1 MNVNDLAHPLVEEV
15 KKRGDALHAGLK
27 KTKPYQLI
35 QTYGKGLNRE
45 ELESFLT
52 RETVQTLSFYRQDV
66 NGTPEN
72 DPKKKGFKRFLTISK
87 NLFLSFLMKLTP
99 ARRLFYAIALVLFVL
114 GAFEVE
120 WWWKVGTAFV
130 ILNVL
135 LAMELAD
142 KLLTKNELEVARAI
156 QLSLQPEQHP
166 RLDHLT
172 IASHFQPASDVGGD
186 YYDFFQSGNDRLTLI
201 LGDVSGKGMPAAL
214 YAMKLQGL
222 FELLGKTEAGP
233 KEMLVE
239 MNDVFSERIRRNY
252 FITALI
258 GVLDCKDKKLCI
270 ARAGHNLPLYFHAA
284 TGETTWLNPNG
295 LGIGMAKN
303 GVFSRFMEE
312 ETIPLET
319 GDVILF
325 YTDGITEAMN
335 RSDEVFG
342 YRRLEEILTE
352 SAHLGAEDIK
362 DGVLSGLRQFTHGL
376 PFGDD
381 VTLVVAK
388 VKG

>member
-1 MNVNDLAHPLVEEV
+1 MPDLARPLIEEM
-15 KKRGDALHAGLK
+15 KRTGDAIHASLK

-52 RETVQTLSFYRQDV
+52 RETVQTFSFYHEEAK
-66 NGTPEN
+66 GTSKSKSAEG
-72 DPKKKGFKRFLTISK
+72 GFDRFLTISK
-87 NLFLSFLMKLTP
+87 NLFLSFLLKLTP
-99 ARRLFYAIALVLFVL
+99 ARRLFYAIALVLFVWGL
-114 GAFEVE
+114 FEVE

-156 QLSLQPEQHP
+156 QSSLQPEDRP
-166 RLDHLT
+166 RLEHLT

-186 YYDFFQSGNDRLTLI
+186 YYDFFQAGDERLTLI

-222 FELLGKTEAGP
+222 FELLGRTEASP

-252 FITALI
+252 FITALV
-258 GVLDCKDKKLCI
+258 GLMDFKENKLAL

-284 TGETTWLNPNG
+284 TGRTTWLNPKG
-295 LGIGMAKN
+295 LGIGMAEN
-303 GVFSRFMEE
+303 GVFSGLMEE
-312 ETIPLET
+312 MTIPLTE

-325 YTDGITEAMN
+325 YTDGVSEAMN
-335 RSDEVFG
+335 RRDEVFG
-342 YRRLEEILTE
+342 YRRLEEILTR
-352 SAHLGAEDIK
+352 SAHLGAEEIK
-362 DGVLSGLRQFTHGL
+362 EGVLRDLRQFTRGV
-376 PFGDD
+376 PFSDD
-381 VTLVVAK
+381 VTLVVTK
-388 VKG
+388 VK

>member
-1 MNVNDLAHPLVEEV
+1 MDVNDLAHPLVEEV
-15 KKRGDALHAGLK
+15 KKKGDALHAALK

-52 RETVQTLSFYRQDV
+52 RETVQTLSFYHRDANADSRNESPNKLK
-66 NGTPEN
+66 NG
-72 DPKKKGFKRFLTISK
+72 LTVAK

-186 YYDFFQSGNDRLTLI
+186 YYDFFQSGDDRLTLI

-222 FELLGKTEAGP
+222 FELLCKTEAGP

-258 GVLDCKDKKLCI
+258 GVLDFKDKKLSI

-284 TGETTWLNPNG
+284 TGEATWLNPNG

-303 GVFSRFMEE
+303 GVFSRLMEE
-312 ETIPLET
+312 KRIPLET
-319 GDVILF
+319 GDVIFF

-342 YRRLEEILTE
+342 YRRLEEIVKR
-352 SAHLGAEDIK
+352 SAHLDADAIK
-362 DGVLSGLRQFTHGL
+362 EGVLSGLKEFTRGAPL
-376 PFGDD
+376 ADD